1 MSFDGN
7 CQFHSILNLIN
18 LQTVLPTKNKTVMKI
33 SNQIKIEHLFQ
44 RAGFGATPAQLQEF
58 GDKSPSKVMKYL
70 LKDSEKNEP
79 LIVVEEEN
87 TTIIKNRALR
97 DTLLMGGTLS
107 AEMIRERLKE
117 NREKSTGLNFLWVN
131 KMASGKEMLREKMTL
146 FWHGHFA
153 CRSRQPLY
161 DQQLNNVIRENALGK
176 FGDLLLAVSKSPAML
191 QFLNNQQNKKGL
203 PNENFAREVM
213 ELFTLGRGNYT
224 ENDIKEAARAFTG
237 WGFNAQGEFVF
248 RDRQHDAGEKTFQG
262 KTGNF
267 KGEDIIKVILQNPKT
282 SIFITTKIYRYFVNE
297 NPDNQIIESL
307 AKRFR
312 SSNYDLLDLMENI
325 FTSDWFYRPE
335 NIGTRIKSPVEL
347 LVGMQRNFGITF
359 QQKQAVL
366 FIQKSLGQILFYPPN
381 VAGWSGGKNWI
392 DSSTLMTRIKLPELI
407 FRAAE
412 VTFKP
417 KDEGDVNTEYL
428 SKRVN
433 RIQATI
439 DWKAFENA
447 FATNN
452 SQELIDKM
460 ESYLLSRP
468 ISEPQKKMIQ
478 SKTEGRSGVE
488 LIQIIAQNIA
498 SLPEYQLG

>member
-1 MSFDGN
+1 
-7 CQFHSILNLIN
+7 
-18 LQTVLPTKNKTVMKI
+18 MKI

-44 RAGFGATPAQLQEF
+44 RAGFGATPAQVQEF
-58 GDKSPSKVMKYL
+58 GDKLPAKAVKYL
-70 LKDSEKNEP
+70 LKDSAKNEP
-79 LIVVEEEN
+79 LIVIEEQN
-87 TTIIKNRALR
+87 ATVVKRKALK

-117 NREKSTGLNFLWVN
+117 NRDKITDLNFLWVN
-131 KMASGKEMLREKMTL
+131 KMASGGGMLREKMAL

-153 CRSRQPLY
+153 CRSRQPLF
-161 DQQLNNVIRENALGK
+161 DQQLINVIRQNALGK
-176 FGDLLLAVSKSPAML
+176 FSDLLLAVSKSPAML
-191 QFLNNQQNKKGL
+191 QFLNNQQNKKGS

-237 WGFNAQGEFVF
+237 WSFNSRGEFDF
-248 RDRQHDAGEKTFQG
+248 RDRQHDSAEKTFQG

-267 KGEDIIKVILQNPKT
+267 KGEDIIKIILQNPQT
-282 SIFITTKIYRYFVNE
+282 ATFITTKIYHYFVNE
-297 NPDNQIIESL
+297 NPDNQVIEQLS
-307 AKRFR
+307 KRFR
-312 SSNYDLLDLMENI
+312 SSDYDLADLMENI
-325 FTSDWFYRPE
+325 FTSNWFYRTE

-381 VAGWSGGKNWI
+381 VAGWAGGKSWI
-392 DSSTLMTRIKLPELI
+392 DSSTLMTRMKLPEVI
-407 FRAAE
+407 FKNAE

-417 KDEGDVNTEYL
+417 KDDGDVNTEYL

-433 RIQATI
+433 RIQAKI
-439 DWKAFENA
+439 DWHGFENT
-447 FATNN
+447 FSSSNQQDLV
-452 SQELIDKM
+452 SKI

-468 ISEPQKKMIQ
+468 LSESQKKVIQ
-478 SKTEGRSGVE
+478 NKTEGKSGAE
-488 LIQIIAQNIA
+488 LVQMIAQNIA